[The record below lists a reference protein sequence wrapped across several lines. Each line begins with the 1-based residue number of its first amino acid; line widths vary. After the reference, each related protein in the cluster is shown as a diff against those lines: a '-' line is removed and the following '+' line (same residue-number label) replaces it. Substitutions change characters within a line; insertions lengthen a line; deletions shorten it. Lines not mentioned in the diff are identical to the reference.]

1 MSNLARIACLGVEEH
16 DPACALVDPLAVE
29 GDPLPI
35 RRPRRPIVFPAL
47 GGVGDLADVASV
59 GVHHK
64 EGALGLIS
72 IEPAPKDDLTVPGR
86 ATARALVVVVFFI
99 VSATGEHRQSHGYHH
114 QGHDHRCR
122 KHQHHSA
129 SHHPSFLF
137 AYATLTKE
145 ADVSCRNRKANTDHT
160 QPLPP
165 LMCLLGD
172 RYAAVG
178 CTTGFPRPFRCPR
191 SPRRDSE
198 PLTALMMHRSKIVR
212 SATSPKQRIFG
223 VSWGC

>member
-165 LMCLLGD
+165 LMCLLVHIQD
-172 RYAAVG
+172 RFRAMSYGNEHETSYLRTYAFSGGARG
-178 CTTGFPRPFRCPR
+178 ARER
-191 SPRRDSE
+191 SSLLRSLRTP
-198 PLTALMMHRSKIVR
+198 PLPDTFSQCSR
-212 SATSPKQRIFG
+212 
-223 VSWGC
+223 